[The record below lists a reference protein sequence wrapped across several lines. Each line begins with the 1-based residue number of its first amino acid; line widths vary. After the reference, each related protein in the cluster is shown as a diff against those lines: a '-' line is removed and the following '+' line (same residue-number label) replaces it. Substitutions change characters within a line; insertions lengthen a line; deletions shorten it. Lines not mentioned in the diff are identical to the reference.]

1 MKNWIQRMMAGRY
14 GVDQLSNAI
23 FILSIIVILASILLE
38 NSILNTVGIVM
49 LLVGYLRMFSRNINS
64 RYTENQKFTNFY
76 KSIFSKYIGYNRQLG
91 SMWKYKYFK
100 CPNCNQRLRVPK
112 GKGRLNVKCP
122 KCKNSFVRRT

>member
-23 FILSIIVILASILLE
+23 FIMSIIVILASILLE
-38 NSILNTVGIVM
+38 SSILNTVGIVM
-49 LLVGYLRMFSRNINS
+49 LIVGYMRMFSRNINS
-64 RYTENQKFTNFY
+64 RYTENQKFMNFY
-76 KSIFSKYIGYNRQLG
+76 KSIFGKYKGYNSQLG